1 MATLYI
7 RRFNL
12 KTSLSES
19 EVLDNWKFYAEEMWP
34 AIREVEGVRSV
45 KGYSGAGGLVADL
58 RIMAEFEDAGVY
70 ERLLVDPRTRKLNAR
85 AYAATDMT
93 TSTQTWLREITPELV
108 QAMGTTR

>member
-1 MATLYI
+1 
-7 RRFNL
+7 
-12 KTSLSES
+12 
-19 EVLDNWKFYAEEMWP
+19 
-34 AIREVEGVRSV
+34 
-45 KGYSGAGGLVADL
+45 
-58 RIMAEFEDAGVY
+58 MAEFEDAGVY

>member
-45 KGYSGAGGLVADL
+45 KG
-58 RIMAEFEDAGVY
+58 
-70 ERLLVDPRTRKLNAR
+70 
-85 AYAATDMT
+85 
-93 TSTQTWLREITPELV
+93 
-108 QAMGTTR
+108 